1 MIPAA
6 YAIPAAAILVVSGA
20 VACFA
25 GYRLFRIVLGVY
37 GFILGAMVTS
47 SVMGTAN
54 VWALALAAAVGGLIG
69 AGLMIAAYFVGV
81 GLVGAG
87 LASLAV
93 HMVWRVIGGDP
104 PTVLLV
110 IMAVLGALGA
120 LKVARYVVVIGTAL
134 AGSWTLIVGGLAL
147 AGDRVGG
154 MTITPENIWVVYAVG
169 PLPGNWYVIGGWV
182 LLAMAGA
189 AAQLAITSKSGK
201 SKKAGG
207 ARR

>member
-6 YAIPAAAILVVSGA
+6 YAIPAAVILAVSGV

-54 VWALALAAAVGGLIG
+54 VWALVLAAAVGGLIG
-69 AGLMIAAYFVGV
+69 AGLMIAAYFIGV
-81 GLVGAG
+81 GLIGAG
-87 LASLAV
+87 LASLAL
-93 HMVWRVIGGDP
+93 HLIWRSIGGDP
-104 PTVLLV
+104 PTALLV

-120 LKVARYVVVIGTAL
+120 LSVARHVVIIGTAL

-147 AGDRVGG
+147 AGDRINALA
-154 MTITPENIWVVYAVG
+154 ITQDNIWVVYAAG
-169 PLPGNWYVIGGWV
+169 PLPGSRWVTAGWV
-182 LLAMAGA
+182 ALAIAGA
-189 AAQLAITSKSGK
+189 VVQTALTSKSGK
-201 SKKAGG
+201 PKKTG

>member
-1 MIPAA
+1 M
-6 YAIPAAAILVVSGA
+6 VSGA

-54 VWALALAAAVGGLIG
+54 TGALVLAAVVGGVVG
-69 AGLMIAAYFVGV
+69 SGLMIAAYFLGV

-104 PTVLLV
+104 PTWLLV
-110 IMAVLGALGA
+110 GMAVLGALGA

-134 AGSWTLIVGGLAL
+134 AGSWTLIVGALAL
-147 AGDRVGG
+147 AGGRFGG
-154 MTITPENIWVVYAVG
+154 MTVTSENVWVVYGAG
-169 PLPGNWYVIGGWV
+169 PLPTSWWITGTWV
-182 LLAMAGA
+182 VLAMLGGVV
-189 AAQLAITSKSGK
+189 QTGTTTRTGK
-201 SKKAGG
+201 AKRPAVK
-207 ARR
+207 RK